1 MSAPRPS
8 EASDLRAALRESLPA
23 VDQAGAGDTRR
34 PAFTFVPPSHAKAL
48 DIESS
53 VVEGIRGAGKS
64 FWWAHLVS
72 EAHRRYITQA
82 FPDIRLG
89 ANFEA
94 VQAFGAQSAATSAP
108 SQDVLTA
115 LLKKHPA
122 RAIWRAVL
130 AHSAGFG
137 APFPAA
143 ANWANRVHW
152 VAEQPEEFDELL
164 RTKDAELEAKGTSL
178 VVLFDALD
186 RLVDDWQTIRPLAR
200 ALLQLAL
207 DVRSTRRIRFKV
219 FLRPDMLQDR
229 EIIGFADASKLL
241 ARKAD
246 LRWQRADLY
255 ALMFQCAANASLGG
269 EAFRQVATGTT
280 GLAFAVFE
288 GDWVLPRA
296 LRSDEG
302 LQEELFARLAGK
314 AMASG
319 PSGYKR
325 GKPYSWL
332 VNHLLDGLGQ
342 VSPRSY
348 FEAVRH
354 AAEHTPLDHPL
365 ALHFRAIEAG
375 VRAASAIRV
384 NEVTT
389 EDYPWIEFVMQPLR
403 GKLTVPCAPAEFE
416 RIWAKE
422 QTIERLKDQL
432 AHSSLSVKL
441 PPQNLALGAAGLL
454 QDLLSLGLIERLRDQ
469 RVQMPDV
476 YRIGFGF
483 GRRGGVKPLK

>member
-1 MSAPRPS
+1 MS
-8 EASDLRAALRESLPA
+8 EASELRAALLSSLPG
-23 VDQAGAGDTRR
+23 VDQAGAGDIRS

-72 EAHRRYITQA
+72 DAHRRYIALA
-82 FPDIRLG
+82 FPDIRVEPD
-89 ANFEA
+89 FEA
-94 VQAFGAQSAATSAP
+94 VQGFGAQSAGTSAP
-108 SQDVLTA
+108 SQDVLAA
-115 LLKKHPA
+115 LLHKHPA

-130 AHSAGFG
+130 AHSTGFG
-137 APFPAA
+137 APFPATA
-143 ANWANRVHW
+143 KWSDRVQW

-164 RTKDAELEAKGTSL
+164 RAKDAELEAKGASL

-186 RLVDDWQTIRPLAR
+186 RLADDWKTIRPLAR

-229 EIIGFADASKLL
+229 EIIGFPDASKLL

-255 ALMFQCAANASLGG
+255 ALMFQCAANAPVGG
-269 EAFRQVATGTT
+269 QAFRTVATATT
-280 GLAFAVFE
+280 GLAFSAADGVWF
-288 GDWVLPRA
+288 LPRA
-296 LRSDEG
+296 LRSDEN
-302 LQEELFARLAGK
+302 LQEDLFAHLAGK

-325 GKPYSWL
+325 GKPYTWL

-348 FEAVRH
+348 CEAVRH
-354 AAEHTPLDHPL
+354 AAELTQPDHAL

-375 VRAASAIRV
+375 VRAASQIRV
-384 NEVTT
+384 NEVST

-403 GKLTVPCAPAEFE
+403 GKLTVPCAPIEFE

-422 QTIERLKDQL
+422 QTIDRLKDQL
-432 AHSSLSVKL
+432 SQSSFDVKL

-483 GRRGGVKPLK
+483 GRKGGVKPLK

>member
-1 MSAPRPS
+1 MT
-8 EASDLRAALRESLPA
+8 EVLDLRAALRESLPA
-23 VDQAGAGDTRR
+23 VDQAGVADTRG
-34 PAFTFVPPSHAKAL
+34 PGFTFVPPSHAKAL
-48 DIESS
+48 DIDCS

-64 FWWAHLVS
+64 FWWSHLAS
-72 EAHRRYITQA
+72 AAHRRYIAAA

-89 ANFEA
+89 PAFEA
-94 VQAFGAQSAATSAP
+94 VQAFGAQSAATQAP
-108 SQDVLTA
+108 SQDVLAA
-115 LLKKHPA
+115 LLKKHPP

-130 AHSAGFG
+130 AHNAGFG

-143 ANWANRVHW
+143 ATWAERVQW

-164 RTKDAELEAKGTSL
+164 RAKDAELDAKGQSL

-186 RLVDDWQTIRPLAR
+186 RLADDWATIRPLSR

-229 EIIGFADASKLL
+229 EIIGFPDASKLL

-255 ALMFQCAANASLGG
+255 ALMFQCAANAAQGG
-269 EAFRQVATGTT
+269 AAFRKLAVAATGQRFTST
-280 GLAFAVFE
+280 EQVWF
-288 GDWVLPRA
+288 LPPA
-296 LRSDEG
+296 LRSDEK
-302 LQEELFARLAGK
+302 LQELLFEHLAGK
-314 AMASG
+314 AMGSG

-325 GKPYSWL
+325 GKPYTWL

-348 FEAVRH
+348 CEAIRH
-354 AAEHTPLDHPL
+354 AAEHTPAETPT
-365 ALHFRAIEAG
+365 ALHFKAIQAG
-375 VRAASAIRV
+375 VQAASRIRV

-403 GKLTVPCAPAEFE
+403 GKVTVPCAADDFE
-416 RIWAKE
+416 RLWVKE
-422 QTIERLKDQL
+422 KTIERLQDQL
-432 AHSSLSVKL
+432 AHSNLGVKL
-441 PPQNLALGAAGLL
+441 PPQSLSLGAAGLL
-454 QDLLSLGLIERLRDQ
+454 DDLQSLGLIERLRDQ
-469 RVQMPDV
+469 RIQMPYV
-476 YRIGFGF
+476 YRLGFGF
-483 GRRGGVKPLK
+483 GRKGGVKPLK

>member
-1 MSAPRPS
+1 MN
-8 EASDLRAALRESLPA
+8 EAAELRAALRESLPA
-23 VDQAGAGDTRR
+23 VDQAGAADMRN

-48 DIESS
+48 DIDSS

-64 FWWAHLVS
+64 FWWAHLAS
-72 EAHRRYITQA
+72 EAHRRYIEAA

-89 ANFEA
+89 ADFDA
-94 VQAFGAQSAATSAP
+94 VQAFGAQSVSTRAP

-115 LLKKHPA
+115 LLKTHSA

-137 APFPAA
+137 APFPASA
-143 ANWANRVHW
+143 KWSERVHW
-152 VAEQPEEFDELL
+152 VAERPEEFDELL
-164 RTKDAELEAKGTSL
+164 RAKDAELETKGRSL

-186 RLVDDWQTIRPLAR
+186 RLADDWATIRPLAR

-219 FLRPDMLQDR
+219 FLRPDMLQDK
-229 EIIGFADASKLL
+229 EIIGFPDASKLL

-255 ALMFQCAANASLGG
+255 ALMFQCAANAAHGG
-269 EAFRQVATGTT
+269 EAFRRVAAEATGQDFTT
-280 GLAFAVFE
+280 AEKIWL
-288 GDWVLPRA
+288 LPRA
-296 LRSDEG
+296 LRSDEK
-302 LQEELFARLAGK
+302 LQELLFERLAGK

-325 GKPYSWL
+325 GKPYTWL
-332 VNHLLDGLGQ
+332 VNHLVDGLGQ

-348 FEAVRH
+348 CEAVRH
-354 AAEHTPLDHPL
+354 AAEHTPAETST
-365 ALHFRAIEAG
+365 ALHFRAIQAG
-375 VRAASAIRV
+375 VQAASKIRV

-403 GKLTVPCAPAEFE
+403 GKLTVPCAADDFE
-416 RIWAKE
+416 RLWGKE
-422 QTIERLKDQL
+422 KTIERLKDQL
-432 AHSSLSVKL
+432 AQSNLGVKL
-441 PPQNLALGAAGLL
+441 PPQSLSLGATGLL
-454 QDLLSLGLIERLRDQ
+454 EDLQALGLIERLRDQ

-483 GRRGGVKPLK
+483 GRKGGVKPLK

>member
-1 MSAPRPS
+1 MS
-8 EASDLRAALRESLPA
+8 EASELRAALRESLPA
-23 VDQAGAGDTRR
+23 VDQAGAGDTRS

-53 VVEGIRGAGKS
+53 VIEGIRGAGKS

-72 EAHRRYITQA
+72 EAHRRYIAEA

-89 ANFEA
+89 ANFAA
-94 VQAFGAQSAATSAP
+94 VQAFGAQSAATGAP
-108 SQDVLTA
+108 SQDVLA
-115 LLKKHPA
+115 VLLKKHPA

-130 AHSAGFG
+130 AHSAAFG
-137 APFPAA
+137 VPFPATSTK
-143 ANWANRVHW
+143 WADRVQW

-164 RTKDAELEAKGTSL
+164 RAKDAELDAKGTSL

-186 RLVDDWQTIRPLAR
+186 RLADDWQTIRPLAR

-229 EIIGFADASKLL
+229 EIIGFPDASKLL

-255 ALMFQCAANASLGG
+255 ALMFQCAANASHGG
-269 EAFRQVATGTT
+269 ATFRQVATETT
-280 GLAFAVFE
+280 GIEFSAFD
-288 GDWVLPRA
+288 GDWLLPRA
-296 LRSDEG
+296 LRSDEN
-302 LQEELFARLAGK
+302 LQEDLFARLAGK

-325 GKPYSWL
+325 GKPYTWL

-348 FEAVRH
+348 SEAVRY

-365 ALHFRAIEAG
+365 ALHFGAIGAG

-389 EDYPWIEFVMQPLR
+389 EDYPWIDFVMQPLR
-403 GKLTVPCAPAEFE
+403 GKLTVPCAPIEFE
-416 RIWAKE
+416 RVWSKE

-432 AHSSLSVKL
+432 AQSTLGVKL

>member
-1 MSAPRPS
+1 MN
-8 EASDLRAALRESLPA
+8 EAAELRAALRESLPA
-23 VDQAGAGDTRR
+23 VDQAGAADMRN

-48 DIESS
+48 DIDSS

-64 FWWAHLVS
+64 FWWAHLAS
-72 EAHRRYITQA
+72 EAHRRYIEAA

-89 ANFEA
+89 AAFDA
-94 VQAFGAQSAATSAP
+94 VQAFGAQSISTQAP

-115 LLKKHPA
+115 LLKTHPG

-137 APFPAA
+137 TPFPASA
-143 ANWANRVHW
+143 KWSERVQW
-152 VAEQPEEFDELL
+152 VAGHPEEFDELL
-164 RTKDAELEAKGTSL
+164 RAKDAELESKGRSL

-186 RLVDDWQTIRPLAR
+186 RLADDWATIRPLAR

-219 FLRPDMLQDR
+219 FLRPDMLQDK
-229 EIIGFADASKLL
+229 EIIGFPDASKLL

-255 ALMFQCAANASLGG
+255 ALMFQCAANAAHGG
-269 EAFRQVATGTT
+269 ESFRRVAVEATGQDFTS
-280 GLAFAVFE
+280 AEKIWF
-288 GDWVLPRA
+288 LPRA
-296 LRSDEG
+296 LRSDEK
-302 LQEELFARLAGK
+302 LQELLFERLAGK

-325 GKPYSWL
+325 GKPYTWL
-332 VNHLLDGLGQ
+332 VNHLVDGLGQ

-348 FEAVRH
+348 CEAVRH
-354 AAEHTPLDHPL
+354 AAEHTPAETPT
-365 ALHFRAIEAG
+365 ALHFRAIQAG
-375 VRAASAIRV
+375 VQAASKIRV

-403 GKLTVPCAPAEFE
+403 GKLTVPCAADDFE
-416 RIWAKE
+416 RLWVKE
-422 QTIERLKDQL
+422 KTIERLKDQL
-432 AHSSLSVKL
+432 AQSNLGVKL
-441 PPQNLALGAAGLL
+441 PPQSLSLGAAGVLEDL
-454 QDLLSLGLIERLRDQ
+454 QALGLIERLRDQ

-483 GRRGGVKPLK
+483 GRKGGVMPLK

>member
-1 MSAPRPS
+1 MS
-8 EASDLRAALRESLPA
+8 EASELRAALRDSLPA
-23 VDQAGAGDTRR
+23 VDQSGVGDTRS

-72 EAHRRYITQA
+72 EAHRRYISEA

-89 ANFEA
+89 ANFAA
-94 VQAFGAQSAATSAP
+94 VQAFGAQSTTTSSP
-108 SQDVLTA
+108 SQDVLA
-115 LLKKHPA
+115 LLLKKHPA

-130 AHSAGFG
+130 AHNAGFG
-137 APFPAA
+137 APFPTTAK
-143 ANWANRVHW
+143 WPIRVEW
-152 VAEQPEEFDELL
+152 VAQQPEEFDELL
-164 RTKDAELEAKGTSL
+164 RAKDTELEAKGMSL

-186 RLVDDWQTIRPLAR
+186 RLADDWQTIRPLAR

-229 EIIGFADASKLL
+229 EIIGFPDASKLL

-269 EAFRQVATGTT
+269 EVFRGVATATT
-280 GLAFAVFE
+280 GLTFTASKGNWF
-288 GDWVLPRA
+288 LPRA
-296 LRSDEG
+296 LRSDES

-348 FEAVRH
+348 SAAVRQ
-354 AAEHTPLDHPL
+354 AAEHTPLDYPL
-365 ALHFRAIEAG
+365 ALHFRAIGAG

-384 NEVTT
+384 TEVST
-389 EDYPWIEFVMQPLR
+389 EDYPWIELVMQPLR
-403 GKLTVPCAPAEFE
+403 GKLTVPCAPFEFE
-416 RIWAKE
+416 RIWKKE
-422 QTIERLKDQL
+422 LTIERLKDQL
-432 AHSSLSVKL
+432 AHSSFGVKL
-441 PPQNLALGAAGLL
+441 PPQHLALGAPGLL

-483 GRRGGVKPLK
+483 GRKGGVKPLK

>member
-1 MSAPRPS
+1 MTDPHG
-8 EASDLRAALRESLPA
+8 LRVALRESLPA
-23 VDQAGAGDTRR
+23 VDQAGAGDTRS

-48 DIESS
+48 DIDSS
-53 VVEGIRGAGKS
+53 VVEGIRGSGKS
-64 FWWAHLVS
+64 FWWAHLAS
-72 EAHRRYITQA
+72 AEHRRYLAAA

-89 ANFEA
+89 SAFEA
-94 VQAFGAQSAATSAP
+94 VQAFGAQSVSTRAP
-108 SQDVLTA
+108 SPDVLAA
-115 LLKKHPA
+115 LLKSHPA
-122 RAIWRAVL
+122 RAIWRTVL
-130 AHSAGFG
+130 AHNAGFS
-137 APFPAA
+137 APFPASA
-143 ANWANRVHW
+143 KWADRVQW
-152 VAEQPEEFDELL
+152 VAERPEDFDELL
-164 RTKDAELEAKGTSL
+164 RAKDAELDAKGQSL

-186 RLVDDWQTIRPLAR
+186 RLADDWATIRPLSR

-229 EIIGFADASKLL
+229 EIIGFPDASKLL

-255 ALMFQCAANASLGG
+255 ALMFQCAANAQHGG
-269 EAFRQVATGTT
+269 EAFRELATEATGQDFTSAEQVW
-280 GLAFAVFE
+280 L
-288 GDWVLPRA
+288 LPRA
-296 LRSDEG
+296 LRSDER
-302 LQEELFARLAGK
+302 LQELLFECLAGK

-325 GKPYSWL
+325 GKPYTWL

-348 FEAVRH
+348 CEAVRH
-354 AAEHTPLDHPL
+354 AAEHTPADTPT
-365 ALHFRAIEAG
+365 ALHFRAIQAG
-375 VRAASAIRV
+375 VQAASRIRV

-403 GKLTVPCAPAEFE
+403 GKVTVPCAADEFE
-416 RIWAKE
+416 RLWVKDK
-422 QTIERLKDQL
+422 TIERLKDQL
-432 AHSSLSVKL
+432 AQSNVGVKL
-441 PPQNLALGAAGLL
+441 PPQSLGLGAIGLL
-454 QDLLSLGLIERLRDQ
+454 DDLQSLGLIERLRDQ
-469 RVQMPDV
+469 RIQMPDV

>member
-1 MSAPRPS
+1 MTDPL
-8 EASDLRAALRESLPA
+8 ELRLALRESLPA
-23 VDQAGAGDTRR
+23 VDQAGVGDTRS

-64 FWWAHLVS
+64 FWWAHLAS
-72 EAHRRYITQA
+72 AEHRRYIAAA

-89 ANFEA
+89 SAFEA
-94 VQAFGAQSAATSAP
+94 VQAFGAQSVSTGAP
-108 SQDVLTA
+108 SPDVLAA
-115 LLKKHPA
+115 LLKSHPA
-122 RAIWRAVL
+122 RAIWRTVL
-130 AHSAGFG
+130 AHNAGFG
-137 APFPAA
+137 APFPASA
-143 ANWANRVHW
+143 KWADRVQW
-152 VAEQPEEFDELL
+152 VAERPEDFDELL
-164 RTKDAELEAKGTSL
+164 RAKDAELNAKGQSL

-186 RLVDDWQTIRPLAR
+186 RLADDWATIRPLSR

-229 EIIGFADASKLL
+229 EIIGFPDASKLL

-255 ALMFQCAANASLGG
+255 ALMYQCAANAGHGG
-269 EAFRQVATGTT
+269 AAFRQLATEATGQDFTS
-280 GLAFAVFE
+280 AEQVWF
-288 GDWVLPRA
+288 LPRA
-296 LRSDEG
+296 LRSDEK
-302 LQEELFARLAGK
+302 LQELLFERLAGK

-325 GKPYSWL
+325 GKPYTWL

-348 FEAVRH
+348 CEAVRH
-354 AAEHTPLDHPL
+354 AAEHTPAETPT
-365 ALHFRAIEAG
+365 ALHFRAIQAG
-375 VRAASAIRV
+375 VQAASRIRV

-403 GKLTVPCAPAEFE
+403 GKVTVPCVADEFE
-416 RIWAKE
+416 RLWVKDK
-422 QTIERLKDQL
+422 TIERLKDQL
-432 AHSSLSVKL
+432 AQSNVGVKL
-441 PPQNLALGAAGLL
+441 PPQSLSLGTNGLL
-454 QDLLSLGLIERLRDQ
+454 DDLQSLGLIERLHDQ
-469 RVQMPDV
+469 RIQMPDV

>member
-1 MSAPRPS
+1 MVDPHA
-8 EASDLRAALRESLPA
+8 LRVALRESLPA
-23 VDQAGAGDTRR
+23 VDQAGAADTRS

-64 FWWAHLVS
+64 FWWAHLAS
-72 EAHRRYITQA
+72 AEHRRYIAAA
-82 FPDIRLG
+82 FPDIRIG
-89 ANFEA
+89 SAFEA
-94 VQAFGAQSAATSAP
+94 VQAFGAESISTGAP
-108 SQDVLTA
+108 SPDVLA
-115 LLKKHPA
+115 SLLKSHPA

-130 AHSAGFG
+130 AHNTGFG
-137 APFPAA
+137 APFPTTTK
-143 ANWANRVHW
+143 WSDRVRW
-152 VAEQPEEFDELL
+152 VAGQPEEFDELL
-164 RTKDAELEAKGTSL
+164 RAKDAELDAKGKSL

-186 RLVDDWQTIRPLAR
+186 RLADDWATIRPLSR

-229 EIIGFADASKLL
+229 EIVGFPDASKLL

-255 ALMFQCAANASLGG
+255 ALMYQCAANAEHRGA
-269 EAFRQVATGTT
+269 AFRQLATEATGQDFTSSERAW
-280 GLAFAVFE
+280 L
-288 GDWVLPRA
+288 LPRA
-296 LRSDEG
+296 LRSDEK
-302 LQEELFARLAGK
+302 LQELLFERLAGK

-325 GKPYSWL
+325 GKPYTWL

-348 FEAVRH
+348 CAAVRH
-354 AAEHTPLDHPL
+354 AAEHTPADTPT
-365 ALHFRAIEAG
+365 ALHFRAIQAG
-375 VRAASAIRV
+375 VQAASRIRV

-403 GKLTVPCAPAEFE
+403 GKVTVPCAASEFE
-416 RIWAKE
+416 RLWVKDK
-422 QTIERLKDQL
+422 TIERLKDQL
-432 AHSSLSVKL
+432 AASNVGVKL
-441 PPQNLALGAAGLL
+441 PPQSLSLGATGLL
-454 QDLLSLGLIERLRDQ
+454 DDLKSLGLIERLRDQ
-469 RVQMPDV
+469 RIQMPDV

>member
-1 MSAPRPS
+1 MTDPH
-8 EASDLRAALRESLPA
+8 ELRVALLESLPT
-23 VDQAGAGDTRR
+23 VDQAGAGDTRS

-48 DIESS
+48 DIGSS
-53 VVEGIRGAGKS
+53 VVEGIRGSGKS
-64 FWWAHLVS
+64 FWWAHLAS
-72 EAHRRYITQA
+72 AEHRRYIAAA

-89 ANFEA
+89 SAFEA
-94 VQAFGAQSAATSAP
+94 VQAFGAQSVSTRAP
-108 SQDVLTA
+108 SPDVLAA
-115 LLKKHPA
+115 LLKSHPA
-122 RAIWRAVL
+122 RAIWRTVL
-130 AHSAGFG
+130 AHNAGFG
-137 APFPAA
+137 APFPALA
-143 ANWANRVHW
+143 KWADRVQW
-152 VAEQPEEFDELL
+152 VAERPEEFDELL
-164 RTKDAELEAKGTSL
+164 RAKDAELDAKGQSL

-186 RLVDDWQTIRPLAR
+186 RLADDWATIRPLSR

-229 EIIGFADASKLL
+229 EIIGFPDASKLL

-255 ALMFQCAANASLGG
+255 ALMFQCAANAQHGG
-269 EAFRQVATGTT
+269 AAFRELATEATGQEFTS
-280 GLAFAVFE
+280 AEQVWF
-288 GDWVLPRA
+288 LPRA

-302 LQEELFARLAGK
+302 LQELLFERLAGK

-325 GKPYSWL
+325 GKPYTWL

-348 FEAVRH
+348 CEAVRH
-354 AAEHTPLDHPL
+354 AAEHTPTDTPT
-365 ALHFRAIEAG
+365 ALHFRAIQAG
-375 VRAASAIRV
+375 VQAASRIRV

-389 EDYPWIEFVMQPLR
+389 EDYPWIEIVMQPLR
-403 GKLTVPCAPAEFE
+403 GKVTVPCAADEFE
-416 RIWAKE
+416 RLWVKDE
-422 QTIERLKDQL
+422 TIERLKDQL
-432 AHSSLSVKL
+432 AQLNVGVKL
-441 PPQNLALGAAGLL
+441 PPQSLSLGATGLL
-454 QDLLSLGLIERLRDQ
+454 DDLQSLGLIERLRDQ
-469 RVQMPDV
+469 RIQMPDV

>member
-1 MSAPRPS
+1 MTDAL
-8 EASDLRAALRESLPA
+8 ELRAALRESLPA
-23 VDQAGAGDTRR
+23 VDQAGAADMRS

-48 DIESS
+48 DIDSS

-64 FWWAHLVS
+64 FWWAHLAS
-72 EAHRRYITQA
+72 AEHRRYIAAA

-89 ANFEA
+89 SAFEA
-94 VQAFGAQSAATSAP
+94 VQAFGAQSASPRAP
-108 SQDVLTA
+108 SADVLA
-115 LLKKHPA
+115 SLLRSHPP
-122 RAIWRAVL
+122 RAIWRTVL
-130 AHSAGFG
+130 AHNAGFA
-137 APFPAA
+137 APFPVSAK
-143 ANWANRVHW
+143 WAERVQW
-152 VAEQPEEFDELL
+152 VAERPEDFDELL
-164 RTKDAELEAKGTSL
+164 RAKDAELDAKGQSL

-186 RLVDDWQTIRPLAR
+186 RLADDWATIRPLSR

-229 EIIGFADASKLL
+229 EIIGFPDASKLL

-255 ALMFQCAANASLGG
+255 ALMFQCAANAEHGG
-269 EAFRQVATGTT
+269 AAFRQLTAEATG
-280 GLAFAVFE
+280 E
-288 GDWVLPRA
+288 GFTSAENVWLLPRA
-296 LRSDEG
+296 LRSDEK
-302 LQEELFARLAGK
+302 LQEMLFERLAGK

-325 GKPYSWL
+325 GKPYTWL

-348 FEAVRH
+348 CEAVRH
-354 AAEHTPLDHPL
+354 AAEHTPAETPT
-365 ALHFRAIEAG
+365 ALHFRAIQAG
-375 VRAASAIRV
+375 VQAASRIRV

-403 GKLTVPCAPAEFE
+403 GKVTVPCVADELE
-416 RIWAKE
+416 RLWVKE
-422 QTIERLKDQL
+422 KTIERLKDHL
-432 AHSSLSVKL
+432 AHSNLGVKL
-441 PPQNLALGAAGLL
+441 PPQSLGLGAPGLL
-454 QDLLSLGLIERLRDQ
+454 NDLQSLGLIERLRDQ

-476 YRIGFGF
+476 YRIGFSF
-483 GRRGGVKPLK
+483 GRKGGVKPLK